1 MEVFEFLEIG
11 LILMLNVLELAFL
24 FALLKNVSDC
34 Q

>member
-11 LILMLNVLELAFL
+11 LILAFNVVELAFL

>member
-11 LILMLNVLELAFL
+11 LILMFNVLELSFL
-24 FALLKNVSDC
+24 FALLKKC